1 MLGQLT
7 CHLYEFKMMGLSHIL
22 FAKTENS
29 DKNVTKRCRHFS
41 LQSKFLLI
49 ANGENTDKLKEDKKE
64 TKTNKGK
71 LSRK

>member
-1 MLGQLT
+1 MLRQLT
-7 CHLYEFKMMGLSHIL
+7 CDLYEFKMMGQYLTYSLLKQKIL
-22 FAKTENS
+22 TRMSSKGAGTF
-29 DKNVTKRCRHFS
+29 
-41 LQSKFLLI
+41 LLSKFLLI